1 MFCTFVFLL
10 VLHGYLKNNIESKAF
25 ILKRYKKTRIMKKQ
39 VTILLIILFSLIID
53 QAGNNF
59 YAQNVT
65 NGIISTTEGD
75 SINPNSPTVYLP
87 EDVGMSSV
95 TLARIDSIVMNGIE
109 SNAFPGCQVLVMK
122 DGKPIY
128 DKCFGNYTYETAQ
141 KVEPTT
147 MYDLAS
153 LSKTTGTLLAIMKL
167 YDSGKLKLTDKASD
181 YLTFLRGTNKENITI
196 TQLLFH
202 ESGLPAGLPFHQLVI
217 EKNNTPS
224 FLTSSGQ
231 DVKHIVRLAS
241 ITMKYKADWV
251 SKIPSVEYISQV
263 SDSFYL
269 NNRFHQ
275 AAMKM
280 IADTRLNSKTYL
292 YSCVNF
298 ILLKEIAEAISGSTM
313 DEFLIK
319 EFYTPL
325 KLNSMAYLPLR
336 IHKKENIAPTL
347 KKDYLRNGIIQGF
360 VHDPAA
366 AFLGGVS
373 GNAGLFGTARDV
385 ATVYQMLLNKGELDG
400 KRYLSEETCK
410 LFTTNTS
417 ASGRRGLGFD
427 KPVPSNQLH
436 NSCCA
441 AAPSAVYG
449 HTGYTGTACWVDPL
463 NGLVYVFLSNRTY
476 PNDGVNKL
484 AKMSIRPKI
493 QEVIYKS
500 MKTLNPQMG
509 ALRRSF

>member
-1 MFCTFVFLL
+1 
-10 VLHGYLKNNIESKAF
+10 
-25 ILKRYKKTRIMKKQ
+25 MKKQ
-39 VTILLIILFSLIID
+39 ITISLIILFSLVID
-53 QAGNNF
+53 QSGTHF
-59 YAQNVT
+59 YAQNAT
-65 NGIISTTEGD
+65 NGISTTQGD
-75 SINPNSPTVYLP
+75 TINTNTPTLFLP
-87 EDVGMSSV
+87 EDVGMSSA
-95 TLARIDSIVMNGIE
+95 TLTRIDSIVKNGIE
-109 SNAFPGCQVLVMK
+109 NKAFPGCQVLVMK
-122 DGKPIY
+122 EGKPIY

-141 KVEPTT
+141 KVKPTT

-167 YDSGKLKLTDKASD
+167 YDDAKLKLTDKASD
-181 YLTFLRGTNKENITI
+181 YLTFLRGTDKENITI
-196 TQLLFH
+196 SQLLFH
-202 ESGLPAGLPFHQLVI
+202 ESGLPAGLPFEQLVI

-224 FLTSSGQ
+224 FLTSGQ
-231 DVKHIVRLAS
+231 DATNTVRLPS
-241 ITMKYKADWV
+241 STMKYKVDWV
-251 SKIPSVEYISQV
+251 SKVPSVEYISQV

-280 IADTRLNSKTYL
+280 IANTHLNSKTYV

-313 DEFLIK
+313 DEFLNK
-319 EFYTPL
+319 EFYSPL

-336 IHKKENIAPTL
+336 THKKEDVAPTL
-347 KKDYLRNGIIQGF
+347 KKDYLRNGTIQGF
-360 VHDPAA
+360 VHDPSA

-373 GNAGLFGTARDV
+373 GNAGLFATARDV
-385 ATVYQMLLNKGELDG
+385 ATVYQMLLNKGEMDG

-427 KPVPSNQLH
+427 KPVPSDSMRNP
-436 NSCCA
+436 CCID
-441 AAPSAVYG
+441 APSAVYG
-449 HTGYTGTACWVDPL
+449 HTGYTGTACWVDPVNNL
-463 NGLVYVFLSNRTY
+463 IYVFLSNRTY

-500 MKTLNPQMG
+500 MNQMAIYKPQ
-509 ALRRSF
+509 LKNKK